1 VTWSEL
7 LPSGPDP
14 DTEAV
19 VVAAGWAVWHR
30 ARADVLCTRLEAADD
45 LVTALDTYDAVFT
58 GAISPA
64 AFWPD
69 LEHDGGRRDEGLR
82 RAAEA
87 VLHSLAALIAQAPAL
102 AGGRRASEETT

>member
-1 VTWSEL
+1 VSWSEL
-7 LPSGPDP
+7 PPSGDT

-30 ARADVLCTRLEAADD
+30 ARADVLCSRLEAADD

-58 GAISPA
+58 GTIWPE

-69 LEHDGGRRDEGLR
+69 LEHGENHWDEGLR

-87 VLHSLAALIAQAPAL
+87 VLHCLGVLIAQAPAL
-102 AGGRRASEETT
+102 AGGET